1 MMRIFRS
8 SRKKILLFLLP
19 CVNRFHEFRLLFKN
33 NKITMLRLHFHI
45 LMTGKKSERKYCL
58 KNLDNPEP
66 EKNHPKDITISY
78 WCDPDAKIP

>member
-1 MMRIFRS
+1 
-8 SRKKILLFLLP
+8 
-19 CVNRFHEFRLLFKN
+19 
-33 NKITMLRLHFHI
+33 MLRLHFHI